1 MKVTILTIS
10 TIILLSIFCSN
21 ASAINPES
29 AKYVNR
35 GDSCLR
41 MNDTYNSLLWY
52 QKAYE
57 VEPSDTVMR
66 RMAQCY
72 FKRGQ
77 YNNCLSLIDTLTRDT
92 AVYQDLE
99 LKFNC
104 LRKME
109 AKDSIVAKCSKQIV
123 AINPLDVP
131 ATTQLV
137 TFFNNNKNVDSALYY
152 GLRYYNIDSTNQ
164 LVNKQLGRTYY
175 LLNDYYRA
183 IELFLESEKNGD
195 ESVSLYYY
203 IGKSYEACKI
213 IDRAYDY
220 LLMACEKSMFG
231 NVGLVKSLAKVCIA
245 TEHRDETL
253 DYVDTGILLCQA
265 DSASMAELYGISADF
280 YCAYSHKYYADSV
293 KREICLRNQIKMLEK
308 GLAYNITFETQYSMA
323 VAYGELKDREME
335 KKWLQVIVDSKWKK
349 TKANKN
355 HLEYVAYRLK
365 QITED
370 EFFEGGQ
377 SEDEKVV
384 VIE

>member
-1 MKVTILTIS
+1 MKATILFIGIS
-10 TIILLSIFCSN
+10 TLLSIFCNN
-21 ASAINPES
+21 ASAINSES

-92 AVYQDLE
+92 AVYQDLQ
-99 LKFNC
+99 LKLNC
-104 LRKME
+104 LNRME
-109 AKDSIVAKCSKQIV
+109 VEDSVIIECAKQIV
-123 AINPLDVP
+123 EINPLDVT
-131 ATTQLV
+131 ATSQLM
-137 TFFNNNKNVDSALYY
+137 TFFNNDKNVDSALYY
-152 GLRYYNIDSTNQ
+152 GNRYYNIDSTNQ
-164 LVNKQLGRTYY
+164 IINKLLGVSYY
-175 LLNDYYRA
+175 FSKDFYRA
-183 IELFLESEKNGD
+183 LELFLDAEKNGD
-195 ESVSLYYY
+195 WSASLCYY
-203 IGKSYEACKI
+203 IGKTYEACKI
-213 IDRAYDY
+213 PNKAYDY

-308 GLAYNITFETQYSMA
+308 GLAYNITFETQYSMV

-335 KKWLQVIVDSKWKK
+335 KKWLQVIVDSKWEK